1 MEIVANPFTRSRA
14 ALYVRRSS
22 ESSMLR
28 MTVRAVI
35 ADADLAVVVGV
46 VLGHALSEDR
56 DEDALVAAGAS
67 ISTQS

>member
-1 MEIVANPFTRSRA
+1 
-14 ALYVRRSS
+14 
-22 ESSMLR
+22 